1 MIQNPIIMKKS
12 GSTEGLITFSRKY
25 LDSEALGRIE
35 LHLDWVIEEAP
46 DAKVYSFLGAM
57 DSLLP
62 QLMMCTSYPVIYSK
76 KADESYG
83 KDIVTIIRSL
93 PEGDKNKIY
102 SYLREIF
109 AVIGDRTDLDT
120 LSTSEKNHIKEKW
133 RKIFSLCGK
142 SVYSDSQ
149 EFIVINVNGT
159 NEAIHILTLY
169 I

>member
-12 GSTEGLITFSRKY
+12 DSTEGLITFSRKY

-46 DAKVYSFLGAM
+46 DAEVYSFLGAK

-76 KADESYG
+76 KADESHG

-93 PEGDKNKIY
+93 SDRDKNQIY
-102 SYLREIF
+102 AYLREIF
-109 AVIGDRTDLDT
+109 AAIGDRTDLDS
-120 LSTSEKNHIKEKW
+120 LSTSEKNDIKRNW
-133 RKIFSLCGK
+133 SRIFSLCGN
-142 SVYSDSQ
+142 SVYFDSQ
-149 EFIVINVNGT
+149 EFIAVKANN